1 MKIFVSSLISGLEPI
16 RDAARSAIGDLG
28 HEVIMAEYF
37 GARPASPQVAC
48 LEGIRHAGLVVLIL
62 GKSYGA
68 KQESGLSATHEEY
81 REARQTRPVI
91 AFVQEGVDRDDDE
104 AAFVAEVQGWSGG
117 LFRGGFNGPDDLRGK
132 IVRAVHQ
139 YEMSKAAGPVDE
151 GAMLD
156 RAIGMLPKDSRSHS
170 TGQKRLSIS
179 VVMGPEQSILR
190 PSQIEDRDLAEQ
202 LLQWSLFGG
211 TQILDRGKGVGDVV
225 EGGALVIRQERD
237 AAVTMMPQGHM
248 LFTLPLPRSDDM
260 MGAVIEEDVAD
271 LVTRILRYAVAVL
284 DRVDPTQ
291 RLTHVVLAA
300 SIADAQYMIWRTRSE
315 ATANRGSVSHG
326 FGHKEPGPVTL
337 SPALRTRAALKHDE
351 RDLVEDLVTL
361 LRREYRTNTN

>member
-16 RDAARSAIGDLG
+16 RSAARSAIGDLG
-28 HEVIMAEYF
+28 HEVVMAEDF
-37 GARPASPQVAC
+37 GARPSSPQIAC
-48 LEGIRHAGLVVLIL
+48 LEGVRQAGLVVLIL

-68 KQESGLSATHEEY
+68 KQASGMSATHEEY

-104 AAFVAEVQGWSGG
+104 AAFVTEVQGWSGG

-132 IVRAVHQ
+132 IVRAVHE

-151 GAMLD
+151 NAMLD
-156 RAIGMLPKDSRSHS
+156 RAIGMLPKDQRNYS
-170 TGQKRLSIS
+170 TGQKRLSITI
-179 VVMGPEQSILR
+179 VAGPEQSILR
-190 PSQIEDRDLAEQ
+190 PSQIEDRDLAER
-202 LLQWSLFGG
+202 LLQWGLFGQ
-211 TQILDRGKGVGDVV
+211 TRILDRAKGTENLV
-225 EGGALVIRQERD
+225 EDGALVIRQDRD
-237 AAVTMMPQGHM
+237 AAVTMLPQGHL
-248 LFTLPLPRSDDM
+248 LFTLPLPRSGDM
-260 MGAVIEEDVAD
+260 MGAVIEEDIAD
-271 LVTRILRYAVAVL
+271 LVKRILRYAVSVL

-300 SIADAQYMIWRTRSE
+300 SISEAQYLIWRTRSE
-315 ATANRGSVSHG
+315 AAASNGSVSHG
-326 FGHKEPGPVTL
+326 IGHKEPGPVTL

-351 RDLVEDLVTL
+351 HDLVEDLVTL